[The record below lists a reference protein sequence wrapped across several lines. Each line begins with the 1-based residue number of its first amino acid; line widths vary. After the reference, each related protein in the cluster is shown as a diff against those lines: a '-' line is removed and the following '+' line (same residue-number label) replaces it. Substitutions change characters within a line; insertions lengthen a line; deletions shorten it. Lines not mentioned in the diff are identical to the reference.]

1 MNPMQNQMFMIEA
14 LRRNMQQPQP
24 QVQPQVS
31 PVQQQ
36 NPLDV
41 AYNNLLQMGMGHD
54 QALEIINRHMQSRQQ
69 PVSHQMT
76 QGDQLT
82 NNSRQEQGRGT
93 ASAQYPDGA
102 SND

>member
-1 MNPMQNQMFMIEA
+1 MNPM
-14 LRRNMQQPQP
+14 LMQQLYVQALSRQLQP
-24 QVQPQVS
+24 QVQPQAQPS
-31 PVQQQ
+31 PQQ

-41 AYNNLLQMGMGHD
+41 AYHNLIGIGMSHEQAIAAINGH
-54 QALEIINRHMQSRQQ
+54 IQSQQQ

-102 SND
+102 SHD